1 MPPEIVKATN
11 LTTMSFKI
19 FRTVSLMA
27 IILALLSC
35 RNEHETSVETHSAY
49 YWSTTWELDSAQ
61 RAFLEDNE
69 VSRIYL
75 RYFDVVIDQRGEV
88 MPNATLRFADS
99 IPQGV
104 EIIPTVFIVNDC
116 LTQGVDSLGLL
127 ILNRVLQMS
136 ETHDVAGVKEIQ
148 IDCDWSKRTQDAYFS
163 MLRQLRDAAHAKGLR
178 VSATIRLHQLS
189 QEVPPVDHGVL
200 MMYNTGDVRKLEK
213 NPILD
218 MDDAAPYMHHIKG
231 YDLPLSTAYPIFS
244 WQILVRANRYAGI
257 IHGDDD
263 LAVLPGDTVIT
274 HEVSLDTVLAVRDAI
289 GRLRADA
296 NNEIIL
302 FDISKNNIQRIKQT
316 HYEKI
321 YHP

>member
-1 MPPEIVKATN
+1 MTAMSYRIIHFLSLVSIVWA
-11 LTTMSFKI
+11 F
-19 FRTVSLMA
+19 
-27 IILALLSC
+27 LSC
-35 RNEHETSVETHSAY
+35 KDGQENSVEMHSAY

-136 ETHDVAGVKEIQ
+136 ETHDVANVKEIQ
-148 IDCDWSKRTQDAYFS
+148 IDCDWSKRTQEAYFAL
-163 MLRQLRDAAHAKGLR
+163 LRQLREAALAKGLR

-189 QEVPPVDHGVL
+189 QKVPPVDRGVL
-200 MMYNTGDVRKLEK
+200 MMYNTGDVRRLER

-218 MDDAAPYMHHIKG
+218 MDDAAPYMRHIKG

-244 WQILVRANRYAGI
+244 WQVLVRANRYAGI

-263 LAVLPGDTVIT
+263 MAVLPGDTIIT
-274 HEVSLDTVLAVRDAI
+274 HEVSLDTVLFVRDAI
-289 GRLRADA
+289 GRLRPDA
-296 NNEIIL
+296 NSEIIL